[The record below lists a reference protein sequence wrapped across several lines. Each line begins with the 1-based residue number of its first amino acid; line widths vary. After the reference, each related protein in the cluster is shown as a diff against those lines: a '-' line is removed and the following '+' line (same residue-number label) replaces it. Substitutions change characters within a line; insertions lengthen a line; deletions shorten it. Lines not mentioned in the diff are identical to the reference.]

1 MITKNRV
8 DIRKSAEED
17 SKSLFLKGEHMKTI
31 IHDLDKFYNS
41 LFKSKYENVIHADG
55 KYAPCQG
62 CFGCWTKHP
71 AQCYLKDPLKM
82 VCRLIGKTDELVIVT
97 ENYYGAYSSSVKNVL
112 DRSIGLSTPFS
123 TYRGKQMH
131 HTLRYGK
138 KKKLT
143 VYAYGCMTE
152 DEKKTFNYMVERN
165 AINYGFREFEF
176 HNLENVNQLEEAEL

>member
-55 KYAPCQG
+55 KYAPGQG

-138 KKKLT
+138 KK
-143 VYAYGCMTE
+143 
-152 DEKKTFNYMVERN
+152 
-165 AINYGFREFEF
+165 
-176 HNLENVNQLEEAEL
+176 NLLYTHMAV

>member
-31 IHDLDKFYNS
+31 IHDLDKFYDS

-123 TYRGKQMH
+123 TYGIYKW
-131 HTLRYGK
+131 
-138 KKKLT
+138 
-143 VYAYGCMTE
+143 
-152 DEKKTFNYMVERN
+152 
-165 AINYGFREFEF
+165 
-176 HNLENVNQLEEAEL
+176 

>member
-31 IHDLDKFYNS
+31 IHDLDKFYDS

-97 ENYYGAYSSSVKNVL
+97 ENYYGAYSSSVKMCWIEVMAYL
-112 DRSIGLSTPFS
+112 LHLVHIVVSRCIIPCVM
-123 TYRGKQMH
+123 GK
-131 HTLRYGK
+131 RK
-138 KKKLT
+138 
-143 VYAYGCMTE
+143 
-152 DEKKTFNYMVERN
+152 
-165 AINYGFREFEF
+165 
-176 HNLENVNQLEEAEL
+176 NLLYTHMAA

>member
-31 IHDLDKFYNS
+31 IHDMDKFYDS
-41 LFKSKYENVIHADG
+41 LFKSKYENVIYADG

-123 TYRGKQMH
+123 TYRVWIP
-131 HTLRYGK
+131 R
-138 KKKLT
+138 
-143 VYAYGCMTE
+143 V
-152 DEKKTFNYMVERN
+152 
-165 AINYGFREFEF
+165 
-176 HNLENVNQLEEAEL
+176 

>member
-112 DRSIGLSTPFS
+112 DRSIGLSAPFS
-123 TYRGKQMH
+123 TYGIYKW
-131 HTLRYGK
+131 
-138 KKKLT
+138 
-143 VYAYGCMTE
+143 
-152 DEKKTFNYMVERN
+152 
-165 AINYGFREFEF
+165 
-176 HNLENVNQLEEAEL
+176 

>member
-31 IHDLDKFYNS
+31 IYDMDKFYDS
-41 LFKSKYENVIHADG
+41 LFKSKYENVIYADG

-123 TYRGKQMH
+123 TYRVWIP
-131 HTLRYGK
+131 R
-138 KKKLT
+138 
-143 VYAYGCMTE
+143 V
-152 DEKKTFNYMVERN
+152 
-165 AINYGFREFEF
+165 
-176 HNLENVNQLEEAEL
+176 

>member
-1 MITKNRV
+1 MR
-8 DIRKSAEED
+8 
-17 SKSLFLKGEHMKTI
+17 TI
-31 IHDLDKFYNS
+31 IHDLDKFYDS

-138 KKKLT
+138 HKMLR
-143 VYAYGCMTE
+143 VYTYGSITP
-152 DEKKTFNYMVERN
+152 DEKKTFEFMAERN
-165 AINYGFREFEF
+165 AINYGFEQSEVIV
-176 HNLENVNQLEEAEL
+176 LESLSELEGMF

>member
-131 HTLRYGK
+131 HT
-138 KKKLT
+138 
-143 VYAYGCMTE
+143 
-152 DEKKTFNYMVERN
+152 
-165 AINYGFREFEF
+165 
-176 HNLENVNQLEEAEL
+176 

>member
-123 TYRGKQMH
+123 TYRGRQMH

-143 VYAYGCMTE
+143 VYAYGYMTE
-152 DEKKTFNYMVERN
+152 DEKKPL
-165 AINYGFREFEF
+165 IIW
-176 HNLENVNQLEEAEL
+176 

>member
-17 SKSLFLKGEHMKTI
+17 SKSLFLKREHMKTI
-31 IHDLDKFYNS
+31 IYDMDKFYDS
-41 LFKSKYENVIHADG
+41 LFKSKYENVIYADG

-123 TYRGKQMH
+123 TYRVWIP
-131 HTLRYGK
+131 R
-138 KKKLT
+138 
-143 VYAYGCMTE
+143 V
-152 DEKKTFNYMVERN
+152 
-165 AINYGFREFEF
+165 
-176 HNLENVNQLEEAEL
+176 

>member
-31 IHDLDKFYNS
+31 IHDLDKFYDS

-82 VCRLIGKTDELVIVT
+82 VCRLIGKTDELDST
-97 ENYYGAYSSSVKNVL
+97 EPDASSNNQN
-112 DRSIGLSTPFS
+112 TP
-123 TYRGKQMH
+123 
-131 HTLRYGK
+131 
-138 KKKLT
+138 
-143 VYAYGCMTE
+143 
-152 DEKKTFNYMVERN
+152 DMVHICRLHE
-165 AINYGFREFEF
+165 
-176 HNLENVNQLEEAEL
+176 

>member
-143 VYAYGCMTE
+143 VYAY
-152 DEKKTFNYMVERN
+152 
-165 AINYGFREFEF
+165 
-176 HNLENVNQLEEAEL
+176 ENGIYKW